1 MLASANQN
9 IRLDSHTLQILDT
22 GLSGLGLQFL
32 GSAQVRDQGDMDQ
45 NSIFVSNLMLK
56 LSDRL

>member
-9 IRLDSHTLQILDT
+9 IRPDSHTLQILYT
-22 GLSGLGLQFL
+22 SLGGLGLKFL
-32 GSAQVRDQGDMDQ
+32 GSVQVRDQGDMDQ